1 MTDLS
6 KTLLTLGA
14 LLLVGL
20 ITDAI
25 GRRTTLPR
33 VTLLL
38 VFGILIGPSALNLLP
53 EFSERWFPVIANMAL
68 LMVGFL
74 LGEKLA
80 FSFLRRNGKVI
91 FLVSLAEVAATSI
104 VMLLGLLIIKVPA
117 SVALLLAGIATATAP
132 AATVDVVHEAK
143 ASGTFTRTLLGITA
157 IDDAWGLILFSF
169 MLAIAHIVSG
179 QGSSVEALLAGS
191 WEIGGALLLGIG
203 LGIPMAYLTGRIRP
217 GEPTLAE
224 ALGLVFVC
232 GGLAFWIGVSFLLA
246 SMSMGAAVANLARH
260 HHRPFH
266 AIENIEWPFLIL
278 FFVLAGASLHL
289 DSLLQV
295 GVIGSAYIVLRIIG
309 RFLGGW
315 AGGTISR
322 ADQTI
327 KRWMGMALLPQAGV
341 ALGMTLVAV
350 QHFPSLEDVILP
362 VVIGATVFF
371 ELIGPVSTRTA
382 LMKAGEIP
390 SSK

>member
-6 KTLLTLGA
+6 TTLLTLGA
-14 LLLVGL
+14 LLLLGL
-20 ITDAI
+20 LTDAI
-25 GRRTTLPR
+25 GRRTPLPR

-38 VFGILIGPSALNLLP
+38 VFGFLIGPSALNLLP
-53 EFSERWFPVIANMAL
+53 EFSERWFPVIANIAL
-68 LMVGFL
+68 LMVAFL

-80 FSFLRRNGKVI
+80 FSFLRRNGKVV

-104 VMLLGLLIIKVPA
+104 VMLIGLLIINVPVT
-117 SVALLLAGIATATAP
+117 VALLLAGISTATAP
-132 AATVDVVHEAK
+132 AATVDVVREAK
-143 ASGTFTRTLLGITA
+143 ASGTFTRTLLGVVA
-157 IDDAWGLILFSF
+157 IDDAWGLIVFSF
-169 MLAIAHIVSG
+169 MLAIAHMISG
-179 QGSSVEALLAGS
+179 QGSGAEVLLFAS
-191 WEIGGALLLGIG
+191 REIGGALLLGIG

-224 ALGLVFVC
+224 ALGLVFLC
-232 GGLAFWIGVSFLLA
+232 GGLAIWLGVSFLLA

-278 FFVLAGASLHL
+278 FFVLAGTSLHL
-289 DSLLQV
+289 DSLLKV
-295 GVIGSAYIVLRIIG
+295 GVIGTAYIILRMIG
-309 RFLGGW
+309 RILGGW
-315 AGGTISR
+315 TGGTISR
-322 ADQTI
+322 ADQKV

-341 ALGMTLVAV
+341 ALGMTLVAT
-350 QHFPSLEDVILP
+350 QYFPEIEDIILP

-382 LMKAGEIP
+382 LIQAGEVP
-390 SSK
+390 SPK

>member
-6 KTLLTLGA
+6 ITLLTLGA
-14 LLLVGL
+14 LLLIGL

-25 GRRTTLPR
+25 GRRTPLPR

-38 VFGILIGPSALNLLP
+38 VFGFLIGPSALNLLP
-53 EFSERWFPVIANMAL
+53 DFSERWFPFIANMAL

-80 FSFLRRNGKVI
+80 FSFLRRNGKVV

-104 VMLLGLLIIKVPA
+104 VMLIGLLIMNVPA
-117 SVALLLAGIATATAP
+117 SVALLLAGISTATAP
-132 AATVDVVHEAK
+132 AATVDVVREAK

-157 IDDAWGLILFSF
+157 IDDAWGLMLFSF
-169 MLAIAHIVSG
+169 MLAIAHMVSG
-179 QGSSVEALLAGS
+179 QGSSVEALLSSS

-203 LGIPMAYLTGRIRP
+203 LGIPMAYLTGRIRS

-224 ALGLVFVC
+224 ALGFVFVC
-232 GGLAFWIGVSFLLA
+232 GGLAIWMGVSFLLA

-289 DSLLQV
+289 DSLLKV
-295 GVIGSAYIVLRIIG
+295 GVIGSAYIVLRIMG
-309 RFLGGW
+309 RLLGGW

-350 QHFPSLEDVILP
+350 QHFPSIEDVILP